1 LGSVDPGAYRQETL
15 ALLNAAYR
23 RQMPGGGWSYPNY
36 DTGDT
41 SQTQF
46 ACLGMWMAHRRG
58 VEVSI
63 PSVEKVTNWLLRTQA
78 PDGGFGYQ
86 GKDPGGG
93 GRIPQER
100 TTASMGVAG
109 TATLYVCAELLGI
122 VEAPQEK
129 VIAGLPVALKQST
142 KKKKG
147 GPITAAVDAG
157 KLREA
162 ISMGDNWTSRNAGP
176 ENDIQGQITQQYYYM
191 YTVERYWA
199 FRDLVSASVNP
210 EPAWYNT
217 GVDYL
222 RKNITKDGSWL
233 SGNGESVDT
242 AFAVLFLLR
251 SSMRTIQK
259 IIDETGTLRGGRELP
274 DDLTEVKQDRNGKIV
289 SAKETPLVEDLLSM
303 LESKDTPLS
312 EFLDGMPDQL
322 QLAADPKKRAEQIT
336 RLRRLAISGPFQ
348 SRMTAVK
355 TLSRHRD
362 LDNAP
367 ALLFAITDPDIR
379 VSRAAA
385 NGLRFYS
392 RKLDGP
398 MPAEDA
404 TDQQKRVIASAW
416 KEWYLSIRPDG
427 TLIE

>member
-1 LGSVDPGAYRQETL
+1 V
-15 ALLNAAYR
+15 YR
-23 RQMPGGGWSYPNY
+23 RQMPGGAWSYPGNE
-36 DTGDT
+36 TGDT

-58 VEVSI
+58 IDVSI
-63 PSVEKVTNWLLRTQA
+63 PAVEKVTNWLLRTQA
-78 PDGGFGYQ
+78 PDGAFGYQ

-109 TATLYVCAELLGI
+109 TATLYVAAELLGI
-122 VEAPQEK
+122 IEPPQER
-129 VIAGLPVALKQST
+129 VVAGLPVALKQAS
-142 KKKKG
+142 KKKAKR
-147 GPITAAVDAG
+147 GPITAAVDPS
-157 KLREA
+157 KVREA
-162 ISMGDNWTSRNAGP
+162 ISMGDNWTSRNAGT
-176 ENDIQGQITQQYYYM
+176 ENILQGEVTHQYYYM

-199 FRDLVSASVNP
+199 FRDLMSTNVNP
-210 EPAWYNT
+210 EPAWYNA
-217 GVDYL
+217 GVEYL
-222 RKNITKDGSWL
+222 QKTISKDGCWL
-233 SGNGESVDT
+233 SYQGESVDT
-242 AFAVLFLLR
+242 AFAVLFLMR
-251 SSMRTIQK
+251 GSMRAIQK
-259 IIDETGTLRGGRELP
+259 IIEESGTLRGGRELP
-274 DDLTEVKQDRNGKIV
+274 DDLTEVKQDNNGKIV
-289 SAKETPLVEDLLSM
+289 SAKDTPLVEDLLSM

-312 EFLDGMPDQL
+312 EFLDGMPNQL
-322 QLAADPKKRAEQIT
+322 QLAADPAKRAEQIT

-348 SRMTAVK
+348 ARMTAVK

-379 VSRAAA
+379 ISRAAA
-385 NGLRFYS
+385 NGLRFFS

-404 TDQQKRVIASAW
+404 TEQQKRVIANAW
-416 KEWYLSIRPDG
+416 KEWYLGIRPDG